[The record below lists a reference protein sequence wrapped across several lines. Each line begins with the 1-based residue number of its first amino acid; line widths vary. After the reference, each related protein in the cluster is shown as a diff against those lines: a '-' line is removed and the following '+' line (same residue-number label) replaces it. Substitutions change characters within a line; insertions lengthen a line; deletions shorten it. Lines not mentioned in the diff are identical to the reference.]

1 MTLST
6 PSYFLKRSFSSACTT
21 PSQFSISVNAD
32 YPQIFSSSSSSQCSS
47 GFALS
52 HPAFFPY
59 VLSPDRF
66 AIQFHSVN
74 SYYMLCPQPFLKSLT
89 LFPVPEIHTHK
100 RNNLLNMPIGYI
112 RSTSASTLS
121 KPKTYPFSHKTCS
134 SGWITSVNSTQLPK
148 PGTEGPPPSAP
159 KPNHP
164 PKPAVSKF

>member
-1 MTLST
+1 MHNPLPVFHLCQCRL
-6 PSYFLKRSFSSACTT
+6 PSNLLKLFFQ
-21 PSQFSISVNAD
+21 PLLQ
-32 YPQIFSSSSSSQCSS
+32 SQCSS

-112 RSTSASTLS
+112 SEAPQPQHCQNRKHILSPTKPVPLAGLPQSTALNCPSQEQRDLLPLPPNPITHRSLQSLNPDSLRTGLS
-121 KPKTYPFSHKTCS
+121 
-134 SGWITSVNSTQLPK
+134 
-148 PGTEGPPPSAP
+148 
-159 KPNHP
+159 
-164 PKPAVSKF
+164 